1 MRIVCAIS
9 GMFGSLSLTLALFNS
24 PDYGKGK
31 TSALKVFNMIDSAQ
45 EGKPDSSVQDGSRDI
60 AILFNI
66 ANIFYELA
74 RCQFLISNRNFAI
87 YY

>member
-1 MRIVCAIS
+1 
-9 GMFGSLSLTLALFNS
+9 MFGSLSLTLALFNS

-60 AILFNI
+60 LVLFLYCIKNYTIVCKKDQILKWLN
-66 ANIFYELA
+66 
-74 RCQFLISNRNFAI
+74 LID
-87 YY
+87 